1 MTSAPGAPGT
11 SPTWTSSAKDM
22 VGTALGQSRLWMTIG
37 FGIINEVYHPR
48 VDMPQIR
55 DLGFI
60 VADGKGFWLEVKR
73 NADYTLTTP
82 GPGIP
87 AVHILHRHPRF
98 ELTLRIAPDPERD
111 VLLIET
117 ALTGDADLKLYAL
130 LAPHLGGTGGG
141 SDARVFVDRDRMVL
155 CAEQGPYAV
164 ALAAADAVSQQDV
177 WQRASAGFIGTSDG
191 WQDFAA
197 HGAMTWTYDHAGP
210 GNVALLG
217 EVGTRN
223 AVLALGFGSG
233 QEAAATLAI
242 SALLQPFEAVWR
254 EHVQSWE
261 AWHAENVHSY
271 RSSSE
276 YRDAIHVSAM
286 VLRTHNDRTFPGAM
300 VASLSIPWGNS
311 TGDVGGYHLVWPRDL
326 VESAGALLAMG
337 ALEPARDVLR
347 YLIATQLADGRW
359 SQNQWL
365 GGQPHWTGVQLDE
378 AAFPVLLASQLSQRD
393 ELAGISIGSMV
404 RRALAFIALH
414 GPATDQDRW
423 EETPGVNAFTLA
435 ASIAALVCGAEVL
448 GGETGDVL
456 RLADDWNA
464 RIEDWCTGCDASLAA
479 RFGVGRYYLRAVSPR
494 IFQDAAA
501 SRDAVPVRNQRGDVR
516 VPADTLI
523 ATDFLQLV
531 RFGLRGADDPTVA
544 ATLTLVDAM
553 LRAETP
559 TGPSWHRYNGDGYGE
574 HEDGDPFNGTGRG
587 RLWPL
592 LSGERGHYELSAG
605 RDAEAQAM
613 LHAMMA
619 MSGGNGLMPEQV
631 WDSAPI
637 PANRL
642 FPGRP
647 SGSAMPLVWAH
658 AEFIKL
664 AISLR
669 LGHPVDRPEPVWLR
683 YGGKRPASHVAHWSR
698 RAPVGWIRAG
708 QALRLMFDA
717 PTLVHWSLDDW
728 GHPQDTLTAPGM
740 LGLHIADL
748 PSERLN
754 PQQRI
759 VFAVRDLRS
768 GTWSER
774 DHVVAVVANEASDS
788 AEHLVAPRVAAE
800 NIACAFVS
808 A

>member
-1 MTSAPGAPGT
+1 MRSAPGAPGNP
-11 SPTWTSSAKDM
+11 PTWTSSAKDM

-37 FGIINEVYHPR
+37 FGIVNEVYHPR
-48 VDMPQIR
+48 VDMPQVR

-60 VADGKGFWLEVKR
+60 VADGKGFWVEVKR
-73 NADYTLTTP
+73 NAQYTLTTP

-117 ALTGDADLKLYAL
+117 MLTGDADLKLYAL
-130 LAPHLGGTGGG
+130 LAPHLGGTGDC
-141 SDARVFVDRDRMVL
+141 SDACVFVDRDRTVL

-164 ALAAADAVSQQDV
+164 ALAAADAVSQHDA
-177 WQRASAGFIGTSDG
+177 WQRASAGFVGTSDG

-223 AVLALGFGSG
+223 AVFALGFGNG
-233 QEAAATLAI
+233 QQAAATLAI
-242 SALLQPFEAVWR
+242 SAVLQSFESAWR
-254 EHVQSWE
+254 QHVRSWE
-261 AWHAENVHSY
+261 AWHAQNVD
-271 RSSSE
+271 SE
-276 YRDAIHVSAM
+276 GFASEFRDAIHVSAM
-286 VLRTHNDRTFPGAM
+286 VLRTHHDRSFPGAM

-311 TGDVGGYHLVWPRDL
+311 TGDIGGYHLVWPRDL
-326 VESAGALLAMG
+326 VESAGALLTMG
-337 ALEPARDVLR
+337 AVDSARNVLR

-378 AAFPVLLASQLSQRD
+378 AAFPVLLASQLAQSD
-393 ELAGISIGSMV
+393 GLGGIAIATMV

-435 ASIAALVCGAEVL
+435 ASIAALVCGAELV
-448 GGETGDVL
+448 GEDTGDIL
-456 RLADDWNA
+456 QLADDWNA
-464 RIEDWCTGCDASLAA
+464 RIEDWCTGRDGSLAT
-479 RFGVGRYYLRAVSPR
+479 RFGVDRYYLRAVSPR

-501 SRDAVPVRNQRGDVR
+501 SRDPVPLRNQQGDVW
-516 VPADTLI
+516 VAADTLV

-531 RFGLRGADDPTVA
+531 RFGLRRADDPAVT

-553 LRAETP
+553 LRGETP
-559 TGPSWHRYNGDGYGE
+559 MGAGWYRYNGDGYGE
-574 HEDGDPFNGTGRG
+574 REDGGPFNGAGRG

-592 LSGERGHYELSAG
+592 LSGERGHYELAAG
-605 RDAEAQAM
+605 RDAAAQTM
-613 LHAMMA
+613 LRAMMA
-619 MSGGNGLMPEQV
+619 MSGRCGLIPEQV
-631 WDSAPI
+631 WDAAPI
-637 PANRL
+637 PAKGL

-664 AISLR
+664 AASLR
-669 LGHPVDRPEPVWLR
+669 VGHPVDRPEPVWLR
-683 YGGKRPASHVAHWSR
+683 YGGMRPASHRAHWSR

-708 QALRLMFDA
+708 QTLRMIFDA
-717 PTLVHWSLDDW
+717 PTLVHWGIDGW
-728 GHPQDTLTAPGM
+728 GHPQDTVTAPGM
-740 LGLHIADL
+740 LGLHTADL
-748 PSERLN
+748 PSEQLDAG
-754 PQQRI
+754 QRV
-759 VFAVRDLRS
+759 VFSVQDLHS
-768 GTWSER
+768 GTWTDR
-774 DHVVAVVANEASDS
+774 DQAVAIASNEPSDCVPR
-788 AEHLVAPRVAAE
+788 AMAPCVAAE
-800 NIACAFVS
+800 SSPRAS
-808 A
+808 ADA